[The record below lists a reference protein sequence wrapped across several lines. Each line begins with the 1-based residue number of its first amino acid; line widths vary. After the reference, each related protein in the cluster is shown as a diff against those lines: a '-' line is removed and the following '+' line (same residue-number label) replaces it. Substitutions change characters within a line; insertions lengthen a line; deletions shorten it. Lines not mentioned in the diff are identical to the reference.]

1 MVANVSKL
9 LARYCCVTHI
19 IQALLGTDLFNGSE
33 WEMGQI
39 LEETGTCLIKPDLK
53 ADKREAI
60 KLSRALQHV
69 AYAVWFLSCNVL
81 VKKLVMCVRRLII
94 YLSFSPVMD
103 LIQAAF
109 YTHLPA
115 YDVCTKR
122 ITNYILNDAGHGEMV
137 ANMRIFSLRSF
148 SRRSQYSLWRFK
160 IKAAKAERVQALLVS
175 LLNSLPLLLL
185 FVQVLLHILTS
196 RSCG

>member
-1 MVANVSKL
+1 MEVNERWDKYLQRLERVWSSLTSRLINEKPSSYREHCNIL
-9 LARYCCVTHI
+9 LMQY
-19 IQALLGTDLFNGSE
+19 DS
-33 WEMGQI
+33 
-39 LEETGTCLIKPDLK
+39 
-53 ADKREAI
+53 
-60 KLSRALQHV
+60 
-69 AYAVWFLSCNVL
+69 Y
-81 VKKLVMCVRRLII
+81 LVMYSSRSWYCVRRLII

-122 ITNYILNDAGHGEMV
+122 ITNYILNGAGQGEMV

>member
-1 MVANVSKL
+1 
-9 LARYCCVTHI
+9 
-19 IQALLGTDLFNGSE
+19 
-33 WEMGQI
+33 MGQI
-39 LEETGTCLIKPDLK
+39 LPETGTCLIKPDLK

-81 VKKLVMCVRRLII
+81 VKKMVMCIRRL
-94 YLSFSPVMD
+94 YLSFSTVMD
-103 LIQAAF
+103 MIQAAF

-122 ITNYILNDAGHGEMV
+122 ITNYILNGSDQGKMV

-148 SRRSQYSLWRFK
+148 SRRSNYSLWGFK
-160 IKAAKAERVQALLVS
+160 IKAAKAERVIALLVS

-185 FVQVLLHILTS
+185 FVQVLLHILICCS
-196 RSCG
+196 HRSCG